1 MFSNLH
7 NQTKALIYTAIVF
20 ILAIGVSIVPNIN
33 SLLYMLTPT
42 AVAFIML
49 LLVTRDGRSR
59 SGWAAL
65 GLQKCGFKWWLLCIT
80 VPATIVALSYGFAW
94 GVSALV
100 IDVPPTYAGYDWSAF
115 PIVVAIQFVSAVLT
129 SSLGEELGW
138 RGYLLPLLVNSLG
151 ERRALFA
158 SGLIHGLWHIPI
170 ILMSPIY
177 HQDQNPILACLFIVV
192 SCLFLGPVIGYI
204 RLRSSSVWTASI
216 FHSAHNVMWSVLRG
230 IALPASGMA
239 LYVAGDNSI
248 VVILCYML
256 LTVWVMKRLR
266 HHNANERSINI

>member
-7 NQTKALIYTAIVF
+7 SHTKALIYTAIVF
-20 ILAIGVSIVPNIN
+20 ILAIGFSIVPNTN
-33 SLLYMLTPT
+33 FLLYMLTPT
-42 AVAFIML
+42 VAAFIML
-49 LLVTRDGRSR
+49 LLVTKDGRSR

-65 GLQKCGFKWWLLCIT
+65 GLRKFGFKWWLLCIT
-80 VPATIVALSYGFAW
+80 VPSVIVALSYG
-94 GVSALV
+94 SALGV
-100 IDVPPTYAGYDWSAF
+100 GVLDFEVPSNYSGYDWTAF
-115 PIVVAIQFVSAVLT
+115 PIVVAIQFVGAVLT

-151 ERRALFA
+151 ERKALFA
-158 SGLIHGLWHIPI
+158 TGLIHGLWHIPI
-170 ILMSPIY
+170 ILLSPIY

-216 FHSAHNVMWSVLRG
+216 FHSAHNVMWSVLRSIAVPTSG
-230 IALPASGMA
+230 IAV
-239 LYVAGDNSI
+239 YVAGDNSS

-256 LTVWVMKRLR
+256 LTVWIMQRLR
-266 HHNANERSINI
+266 RHGANFQS

>member
-7 NQTKALIYTAIVF
+7 SHTKALIYTAIVF
-20 ILAIGVSIVPNIN
+20 ILAIGVSIVPNTN

-42 AVAFIML
+42 VAAFIML
-49 LLVTRDGRSR
+49 LFVTKDGRSR

-65 GLQKCGFKWWLLCIT
+65 GLRKYGFKWWLLCIT
-80 VPATIVALSYGFAW
+80 VPAGIVALSYGFAW
-94 GVSALV
+94 GVGALD
-100 IDVPPTYAGYDWSAF
+100 IKVPPNYAGYDWSAF
-115 PIVVAIQFVSAVLT
+115 PFVVAIQFVSAVLI

-151 ERRALFA
+151 ERKALFA
-158 SGLIHGLWHIPI
+158 TGLIHGLWHIPI
-170 ILMSPIY
+170 ILLSSIY
-177 HQDQNPILACLFIVV
+177 HQDQNPILACLFTVV

-216 FHSAHNVMWSVLRG
+216 FHSAHNVMWSILRSL
-230 IALPASGMA
+230 AVPASGMA

-256 LTVWVMKRLR
+256 LTVWVMKHLC
-266 HHNANERSINI
+266 HHTNARSINT

>member
-7 NQTKALIYTAIVF
+7 SHKKALIYTAIVF
-20 ILAIGVSIVPNIN
+20 ILAIGVSIVPNTN

-42 AVAFIML
+42 VAAFIML
-49 LLVTRDGRSR
+49 LFVTKDGRSR

-65 GLQKCGFKWWLLCIT
+65 GLRKYGFKWWLLCIT
-80 VPATIVALSYGFAW
+80 VPAGIVALSYGFAW
-94 GVSALV
+94 GVGALD
-100 IDVPPTYAGYDWSAF
+100 IEVPPNYAGYDWFAF
-115 PIVVAIQFVSAVLT
+115 PFVVAIQFVSAVLI

-151 ERRALFA
+151 ERSALFA
-158 SGLIHGLWHIPI
+158 TGLIHGLWHIPI
-170 ILMSPIY
+170 ILLSPIY
-177 HQDQNPILACLFIVV
+177 HQDQNPFLACLFIVV

-230 IALPASGMA
+230 MAVPTSGIAL
-239 LYVAGDNSI
+239 YIAGDNSI

-256 LTVWVMKRLR
+256 LTVWGMKRLS
-266 HHNANERSINI
+266 HQDVDVRSINT